1 MGIPI
6 KRVAILG
13 AGIMG
18 QGIAAHLANA
28 GIPSYLFDMAPG
40 ELSADEQDKGLSLDD
55 RTVRNRFAMAGLASI
70 GKSKPP
76 LLYSKGL
83 AGLITPCNYED
94 DVGKLAECD
103 WIVEVVVERLDI
115 KRRVFEMVEKH
126 RRPGSVVSSNTSGL
140 SVADMAE
147 GRSDDFRRHFMVTH
161 FFNPVRYMRLLEM
174 VPCKDTDPDLFR
186 AMAGFGEH
194 VLGKGIVYAKDTPN
208 FVGNRIGTFGM
219 TSVFHWMGNF
229 GMGVTETD
237 KIFGPATGRPKSAV
251 FRTADVVG
259 LDTMAHVLTT
269 VAETCPEDPWHERF
283 RVPPIMQ
290 AMIEKGALGEKTG
303 AGFYKKTRDASG
315 ARQIAALNFE
325 TLEYEEQPKV
335 RFDSIGATRN
345 LEEATDKIRAM
356 VWFEDEA
363 GRFAWKVTAET
374 CLYSAELLGEIA
386 DDIVNIDR
394 ALRWGFNYEA
404 GPFETWDA
412 IGLER
417 SVERMKDEEMT
428 VPQVVDTLLAKG
440 EGSWYVRRDGLT
452 YYWDVEKEDYLP
464 VPVAD
469 RTISLATLADQG
481 KVLDQNEGA
490 TLYDLGD
497 RIGLVEFHTKMNSI
511 DAQII
516 EMINTACDRVNR
528 GELDGLVVGNE
539 APNFSVGANIGLVG
553 MLVMA
558 DMWDELEQAIRGIQD
573 AYLKM
578 KYCAGPV
585 VVAPRGMALGGGC
598 EAVMHGDA
606 VRASAETYLGLV
618 ELGVGV
624 IPAGGGCK
632 EMAFR
637 FYGSAPATV
646 KPNLFPLME
655 HIFRTVG
662 TGTVGGSAE
671 EGRALGYLRPTDKVT
686 LNPDNILA
694 DAKADVLAM
703 LATGYK
709 PPVPTTVQVP
719 GRDGIATLKV
729 AAHTMRG
736 GGYISEYDEYLA
748 RKLAH
753 VICGGDVPEGTERT
767 EQDFLDLER
776 AAFLELCHEEK
787 TMARIQHMLS
797 TGQPLRN

>member
-6 KRVAILG
+6 KRVAVLG
-13 AGIMG
+13 AGVMG

-28 GIPSYLFDMAPG
+28 GIPSYLFDIAPG
-40 ELSADEQDKGLSLDD
+40 ELTQQEQERGLSLDD
-55 RTVRNRFAMAGLASI
+55 RPVRNRFAIAGLASI
-70 GKSKPP
+70 DKSTPP
-76 LLYSKGL
+76 LLYTKDL
-83 AGLITPCNYED
+83 ARLITPCNYED
-94 DVGKLAECD
+94 DAEKLAGCD
-103 WIVEVVVERLDI
+103 WIVEVVVERLDV
-115 KRRVFEMVEKH
+115 KRKVFEMVEQH
-126 RRPGSVVSSNTSGL
+126 RRPGTVVSSNTSGL

-147 GRSDDFRRHFMVTH
+147 GRSEEFRRHFMVTH

-174 VPCKDTDPDLFR
+174 VPCDDTDPDLFR
-186 AMAGFGEH
+186 AMAEFGDH
-194 VLGKGIVYAKDTPN
+194 VLGKGIVYGKDTPN

-219 TSVFHWMGNF
+219 TSVFHWMGEF
-229 GMGVTETD
+229 GLGVTETD
-237 KIFGPATGRPKSAV
+237 KIFGPALGRPKSAV

-269 VAETCPEDPWHERF
+269 VAESCPDDPWHERF
-283 RVPPIMQ
+283 RIPAVMQ
-290 AMIEKGALGEKTG
+290 SLIDKGALGEKSG

-315 ARQIAALNFE
+315 TRQIAVLNLD
-325 TLEYEEQPKV
+325 TLEYEEQPNV
-335 RFDSIGATRN
+335 RFDAIGATRN
-345 LEEATDKIRAM
+345 LEEADDKIRAM
-356 VWFEDEA
+356 VWFDDDA

-394 ALRWGFNYEA
+394 ALRWGFNYES

-412 IGLER
+412 IGLEG
-417 SVERMKDEEMT
+417 SVKRMKDEGMA

-440 EGSWYVRRDGLT
+440 EGSWYVRLDGVA
-452 YYWDVEKEDYLP
+452 YYWDVEKEGYFP

-469 RTISLATLADQG
+469 RQISLASLTDRG
-481 KVLDQNEGA
+481 KVLDRNEGA

-516 EMINTACDRVNR
+516 EMLNNACDRVNN
-528 GELDGLVVGNE
+528 GNLDGLVIGNE

-558 DMWDELEQAIRGIQD
+558 GMWDEVDQAIGGIQD
-573 AYLKM
+573 AYMKM

-598 EAVMHGDA
+598 EAVMHGVA

-618 ELGVGV
+618 ELGVGL

-637 FYGSAPATV
+637 FYGSAPGSV

-655 HIFRTVG
+655 HVFRTIG
-662 TGTVGGSAE
+662 TGTVSGSAE
-671 EGRALGYLRPTDKVT
+671 EGRALGFLRQTDKVT
-686 LNPDNILA
+686 LNPDNVLA

-709 PPVPTTVQVP
+709 PPMPTTVQVP

-729 AAHTMRG
+729 AAHGMRG

-753 VICGGDVPEGTERT
+753 VICGGDVPPGTART

-787 TMARIQHMLS
+787 TMARIQHMLA
-797 TGQPLRN
+797 TGKPLRN

>member
-6 KRVAILG
+6 KRVAVLG
-13 AGIMG
+13 AGVMG

-28 GIPSYLFDMAPG
+28 GIPSYLFDIAPG
-40 ELSADEQDKGLSLDD
+40 ELTQQEQERGLSLDD
-55 RTVRNRFAMAGLASI
+55 RPVRNRFAVAGLASI
-70 GKSKPP
+70 DKSTPP
-76 LLYSKGL
+76 LLYTKDL
-83 AGLITPCNYED
+83 ARLITPCNYED
-94 DVGKLAECD
+94 DAEKLAGCD
-103 WIVEVVVERLDI
+103 WIVEVVVERLDV
-115 KRRVFEMVEKH
+115 KRKVFEMVEEH

-147 GRSDDFRRHFMVTH
+147 GRSEEFRRHFMVTH

-174 VPCKDTDPDLFR
+174 VPCDDTDPDLFR
-186 AMAGFGEH
+186 AMAEFGDH
-194 VLGKGIVYAKDTPN
+194 VLGKGIVYGKDTPN

-219 TSVFHWMGNF
+219 TSVFHWMGEF
-229 GMGVTETD
+229 GLGVTETD
-237 KIFGPATGRPKSAV
+237 KIFGPALGRPKSAV

-269 VAETCPEDPWHERF
+269 VAESCPDDPWHERF
-283 RVPPIMQ
+283 RIPAVMQ
-290 AMIEKGALGEKTG
+290 SLIDKGALGEKSG

-315 ARQIAALNFE
+315 TRQIAVLNLD
-325 TLEYEEQPKV
+325 TLEYEEQPNV
-335 RFDSIGATRN
+335 RFDAIGATRN
-345 LEEATDKIRAM
+345 LEEADDKIRAM
-356 VWFEDEA
+356 VWFDDDA

-394 ALRWGFNYEA
+394 ALRWGFNYES

-412 IGLER
+412 IGLED
-417 SVERMKDEEMT
+417 SVKRMKDEGMA

-440 EGSWYVRRDGLT
+440 EGSWYVRLDGVA
-452 YYWDVEKEDYLP
+452 YYWDVEKEGYFP

-469 RTISLATLADQG
+469 RQISLASLTDRG
-481 KVLDQNEGA
+481 KVLDRNEGA

-516 EMINTACDRVNR
+516 EMLNNACDRVNN
-528 GELDGLVVGNE
+528 GNLDGLVIGNE

-558 DMWDELEQAIRGIQD
+558 GMWDEVDQAIGGIQD
-573 AYLKM
+573 AYMKM

-598 EAVMHGDA
+598 EAVMHGVA
-606 VRASAETYLGLV
+606 VRASAETYLGQV
-618 ELGVGV
+618 ELGVGL

-637 FYGSAPATV
+637 FYGSAPGSV

-655 HIFRTVG
+655 HVFRTIG
-662 TGTVGGSAE
+662 TGTVSGSAE
-671 EGRALGYLRPTDKVT
+671 EGRALGFLRQTDKVT
-686 LNPDNILA
+686 LNPDNVLA

-709 PPVPTTVQVP
+709 PPMPTTVQVP

-729 AAHTMRG
+729 AAHGMRG

-753 VICGGDVPEGTERT
+753 VICGGDVPPGTART

-787 TMARIQHMLS
+787 TMARIQHMLA
-797 TGQPLRN
+797 TGKPLRN

>member
-6 KRVAILG
+6 KRVAVLG
-13 AGIMG
+13 AGVMG

-28 GIPSYLFDMAPG
+28 GIPSYLFDIAPG
-40 ELSADEQDKGLSLDD
+40 ELTQQEQERGLSLDD
-55 RTVRNRFAMAGLASI
+55 RPVRNRFAIAGLASI
-70 GKSKPP
+70 DKSTPP
-76 LLYSKGL
+76 LLYTKDL
-83 AGLITPCNYED
+83 ARLITPCNYED
-94 DVGKLAECD
+94 DAEKLAGCD
-103 WIVEVVVERLDI
+103 WIVEVVVERLDV
-115 KRRVFEMVEKH
+115 KRKVFEMVEEH

-147 GRSDDFRRHFMVTH
+147 GRSEEFRRHFMVTH

-174 VPCKDTDPDLFR
+174 VPCDDTDPDLFR
-186 AMAGFGEH
+186 AMAEFGDH
-194 VLGKGIVYAKDTPN
+194 VLGKGIVYGKDTPN

-219 TSVFHWMGNF
+219 TSVFHWMGEF
-229 GMGVTETD
+229 GLGVTETD
-237 KIFGPATGRPKSAV
+237 KIFGPALGRPKSAV

-269 VAETCPEDPWHERF
+269 VAESCPDDPWHERF
-283 RVPPIMQ
+283 RIPAVMQ
-290 AMIEKGALGEKTG
+290 SLIDKGALGEKSG

-315 ARQIAALNFE
+315 TRQIAVLNLD
-325 TLEYEEQPKV
+325 TLEYEEQPNV
-335 RFDSIGATRN
+335 RFDAIGATRN
-345 LEEATDKIRAM
+345 LEEADDKIRAM
-356 VWFEDEA
+356 VWFDDDA

-394 ALRWGFNYEA
+394 ALRWGFNYES

-412 IGLER
+412 IGLEG
-417 SVERMKDEEMT
+417 SVKRMKDEGMA

-440 EGSWYVRRDGLT
+440 EGSWYVRLDGVA
-452 YYWDVEKEDYLP
+452 YYWDVEKEGYFP

-469 RTISLATLADQG
+469 RQISLASLTDRG
-481 KVLDQNEGA
+481 KVLDRNEGA

-516 EMINTACDRVNR
+516 EMLNNACDRVNN
-528 GELDGLVVGNE
+528 GNLDGLVIGNE

-558 DMWDELEQAIRGIQD
+558 GMWDEVDQAIGGIQD
-573 AYLKM
+573 AYMKM

-598 EAVMHGDA
+598 EAVMHGVA

-618 ELGVGV
+618 ELGVGL

-637 FYGSAPATV
+637 FYGSAPGSV

-655 HIFRTVG
+655 HVFRTIG
-662 TGTVGGSAE
+662 TGTVSGSAE
-671 EGRALGYLRPTDKVT
+671 EGRALGFLRQTDKVT
-686 LNPDNILA
+686 LNPDNVLA

-709 PPVPTTVQVP
+709 PPMPTTVQVP

-729 AAHTMRG
+729 AAHGMRG

-753 VICGGDVPEGTERT
+753 VICGGDVPPGTART

-787 TMARIQHMLS
+787 TMARIQHMLA
-797 TGQPLRN
+797 TGKPLRN

>member
-6 KRVAILG
+6 KRVAVLG
-13 AGIMG
+13 AGVMG

-28 GIPSYLFDMAPG
+28 GIPSYLFDIAPG
-40 ELSADEQDKGLSLDD
+40 ELTQQEQERGLSLDD
-55 RTVRNRFAMAGLASI
+55 RPVRNRFAIAGLAFI
-70 GKSKPP
+70 DKSTPP
-76 LLYSKGL
+76 LLYTKDL
-83 AGLITPCNYED
+83 ARLITPCNYED
-94 DVGKLAECD
+94 DAEKLAGCD
-103 WIVEVVVERLDI
+103 WIVEVVVERLDV
-115 KRRVFEMVEKH
+115 KRKVFEMVEQH
-126 RRPGSVVSSNTSGL
+126 RRPGTVVSSNTSGL

-147 GRSDDFRRHFMVTH
+147 GRSEEFRRHFMVTH

-174 VPCKDTDPDLFR
+174 VPCDDTDPDLFR
-186 AMAGFGEH
+186 AMAEFGDH
-194 VLGKGIVYAKDTPN
+194 VLGKGIVYGKDTPN

-219 TSVFHWMGNF
+219 TSVFHWMGEF
-229 GMGVTETD
+229 GLGVTETD
-237 KIFGPATGRPKSAV
+237 KIFGPALGRPKSAV

-269 VAETCPEDPWHERF
+269 VAESCPDDPWHERF
-283 RVPPIMQ
+283 RIPAVMQ
-290 AMIEKGALGEKTG
+290 SLIDKGALGEKSG

-315 ARQIAALNFE
+315 TRQIAVLNLD
-325 TLEYEEQPKV
+325 TLEYEEQPNV
-335 RFDSIGATRN
+335 RFDAIGATRN
-345 LEEATDKIRAM
+345 LEEADDKIRAM
-356 VWFEDEA
+356 VWFDDDA

-394 ALRWGFNYEA
+394 ALRWGFNYES

-412 IGLER
+412 IGLED
-417 SVERMKDEEMT
+417 SVKRMKDEGMA

-440 EGSWYVRRDGLT
+440 EGSWYVRLDGVA
-452 YYWDVEKEDYLP
+452 YYWDVEKEGYFP

-469 RTISLATLADQG
+469 RQISLASLTDRG
-481 KVLDQNEGA
+481 KVLDRNEGA

-516 EMINTACDRVNR
+516 EMLNNACDRVNN
-528 GELDGLVVGNE
+528 GNLDGLVIGNE

-558 DMWDELEQAIRGIQD
+558 GMWDEVDQAIGGIQD
-573 AYLKM
+573 AYMKM

-598 EAVMHGDA
+598 EAVMHGVA

-618 ELGVGV
+618 ELGVGL

-637 FYGSAPATV
+637 FYGSAPGSV

-655 HIFRTVG
+655 HVFRTIG
-662 TGTVGGSAE
+662 TGTVSGSAE
-671 EGRALGYLRPTDKVT
+671 EGRALGFLRQTDKVT
-686 LNPDNILA
+686 LNPDNVLA

-709 PPVPTTVQVP
+709 PPMPTTVQVP

-729 AAHTMRG
+729 AAHGMRG

-753 VICGGDVPEGTERT
+753 VICGGDVPPGTART

-787 TMARIQHMLS
+787 TMARIQHMLA
-797 TGQPLRN
+797 TGKPLRN

>member
-6 KRVAILG
+6 KRVAVLG
-13 AGIMG
+13 AGVMG

-28 GIPSYLFDMAPG
+28 GIPSYLFDIAPG
-40 ELSADEQDKGLSLDD
+40 ELTQQEQERGLSLDD
-55 RTVRNRFAMAGLASI
+55 RPVRNRFAIAGLASI
-70 GKSKPP
+70 DKSTPP
-76 LLYSKGL
+76 LLYTKDL
-83 AGLITPCNYED
+83 ARLITPCNYED
-94 DVGKLAECD
+94 DAEKLAGCD
-103 WIVEVVVERLDI
+103 WIVEVVVERLDV
-115 KRRVFEMVEKH
+115 KRKVFEMVEEH

-147 GRSDDFRRHFMVTH
+147 GRSEEFRRHFMVTH

-174 VPCKDTDPDLFR
+174 VPCDDTDPDLFR
-186 AMAGFGEH
+186 AMAEFGEH
-194 VLGKGIVYAKDTPN
+194 VLGKGIVYGKDTPN

-219 TSVFHWMGNF
+219 TSVFHWMGEF
-229 GMGVTETD
+229 GLGVTETD
-237 KIFGPATGRPKSAV
+237 KIFGPALGRPKSAV

-269 VAETCPEDPWHERF
+269 VAESCPDDPWHERF
-283 RVPPIMQ
+283 RIPAVMQ
-290 AMIEKGALGEKTG
+290 SLIDKGALGEKSG

-315 ARQIAALNFE
+315 TRQIAVLNLD
-325 TLEYEEQPKV
+325 TLEYEEQPNV
-335 RFDSIGATRN
+335 RFDAIGATRN
-345 LEEATDKIRAM
+345 LEEADDKIRAM
-356 VWFEDEA
+356 VWFDDDA

-394 ALRWGFNYEA
+394 ALRWGFNYES

-412 IGLER
+412 IGLED
-417 SVERMKDEEMT
+417 SVKRMKDEGMA

-440 EGSWYVRRDGLT
+440 EGSWYVRLDGVA
-452 YYWDVEKEDYLP
+452 YYWDVEKEGYFP

-469 RTISLATLADQG
+469 RQISLASLTDRG
-481 KVLDQNEGA
+481 KVLDRNEGA

-516 EMINTACDRVNR
+516 EMLNNACDRVNN
-528 GELDGLVVGNE
+528 GNLDGLVIGNE

-558 DMWDELEQAIRGIQD
+558 GMWDEVDQAIGGIQD
-573 AYLKM
+573 AYMKM

-598 EAVMHGDA
+598 EAVMHGVA
-606 VRASAETYLGLV
+606 VRASAETYLGQV
-618 ELGVGV
+618 ELGVGL

-637 FYGSAPATV
+637 FYGSAPGSV

-655 HIFRTVG
+655 HVFRTIG
-662 TGTVGGSAE
+662 TGTVSGSAE
-671 EGRALGYLRPTDKVT
+671 EGRALGFLRQTDKVT
-686 LNPDNILA
+686 LNPDNVLA

-709 PPVPTTVQVP
+709 PPMPTTVQVP

-729 AAHTMRG
+729 AAHGMRG

-753 VICGGDVPEGTERT
+753 VICGGDVPPGTART

-787 TMARIQHMLS
+787 TMARIQHMLA
-797 TGQPLRN
+797 TGKPLRN

>member
-6 KRVAILG
+6 KRVAVLG
-13 AGIMG
+13 AGVMG

-28 GIPSYLFDMAPG
+28 GIPSYLFDIAPR
-40 ELSADEQDKGLSLDD
+40 ELTQQEQERGLSLDD
-55 RTVRNRFAMAGLASI
+55 RPVRNRFAVAGLASI
-70 GKSKPP
+70 DKSTPP
-76 LLYSKGL
+76 LLYTKDL
-83 AGLITPCNYED
+83 ARLITPCNYED
-94 DVGKLAECD
+94 DAEKLAGCD
-103 WIVEVVVERLDI
+103 WIVEVVVERLDV
-115 KRRVFEMVEKH
+115 KRKVFEMVEEH

-147 GRSDDFRRHFMVTH
+147 GRSEEFRRHFMVTH

-174 VPCKDTDPDLFR
+174 VPCDDTDPDLFR
-186 AMAGFGEH
+186 AMAEFGEH
-194 VLGKGIVYAKDTPN
+194 VLGKGIVYGKDTPN

-219 TSVFHWMGNF
+219 TSVFHWMGEF
-229 GMGVTETD
+229 GLGVTETD
-237 KIFGPATGRPKSAV
+237 KIFGPALGRPKSAV

-269 VAETCPEDPWHERF
+269 VAESCPDDPWHERF
-283 RVPPIMQ
+283 RIPAVMQ
-290 AMIEKGALGEKTG
+290 SLIDKGALGEKSG

-315 ARQIAALNFE
+315 TRQIAVLNLD
-325 TLEYEEQPKV
+325 TLEYEEQPNV
-335 RFDSIGATRN
+335 RFDAIGATRN
-345 LEEATDKIRAM
+345 LEEADDKIRAM
-356 VWFEDEA
+356 VWFDDDA

-394 ALRWGFNYEA
+394 ALRWGFNYES

-412 IGLER
+412 IGLED
-417 SVERMKDEEMT
+417 SVKRMKDEGMA

-440 EGSWYVRRDGLT
+440 EGSWYVRLDGVA
-452 YYWDVEKEDYLP
+452 YYWDVEKEGYFP

-469 RTISLATLADQG
+469 RQISLASLTDRG
-481 KVLDQNEGA
+481 KVLDRNEGA

-516 EMINTACDRVNR
+516 EMLNNACDRVNN
-528 GELDGLVVGNE
+528 GNLDGLVIGNE

-558 DMWDELEQAIRGIQD
+558 GMWDEVDQAIGGIQD
-573 AYLKM
+573 AYMKM

-598 EAVMHGDA
+598 EAVMHGVA
-606 VRASAETYLGLV
+606 VRASAETYLGQV
-618 ELGVGV
+618 ELGVGL

-637 FYGSAPATV
+637 FYGSAPGSV

-655 HIFRTVG
+655 HVFRTIG
-662 TGTVGGSAE
+662 TGTVSGSAE
-671 EGRALGYLRPTDKVT
+671 EGRALGFLRQTDKVT
-686 LNPDNILA
+686 LNPDNVLA

-709 PPVPTTVQVP
+709 PPMPTTVQVP

-729 AAHTMRG
+729 AAHGMRG

-753 VICGGDVPEGTERT
+753 VICGGDVPPGTART

-787 TMARIQHMLS
+787 TMARIQHMLA
-797 TGQPLRN
+797 TGKPLRN

>member
-6 KRVAILG
+6 KRVAVLG
-13 AGIMG
+13 AGVMG

-28 GIPSYLFDMAPG
+28 GIPSYLFDIAPG
-40 ELSADEQDKGLSLDD
+40 ELTQQEQERGLSLDD
-55 RTVRNRFAMAGLASI
+55 RPVRNRFAIAGLASI
-70 GKSKPP
+70 DKSTPP
-76 LLYSKGL
+76 LLYTKDL
-83 AGLITPCNYED
+83 ARLITPCNYED
-94 DVGKLAECD
+94 DAEKLAGCD
-103 WIVEVVVERLDI
+103 WIVEVVVERLDV
-115 KRRVFEMVEKH
+115 KRKVFEMVEEH

-147 GRSDDFRRHFMVTH
+147 GRSEEFRRHFMVTH

-174 VPCKDTDPDLFR
+174 VPCDDTDPDLFR
-186 AMAGFGEH
+186 AMAEFGDH
-194 VLGKGIVYAKDTPN
+194 VMGKGIVYGKDTPN

-219 TSVFHWMGNF
+219 TSVFHWMGEF
-229 GMGVTETD
+229 GLGVTETD
-237 KIFGPATGRPKSAV
+237 KIFGPALGRPKSAV

-269 VAETCPEDPWHERF
+269 VAESCPDDPWHERF
-283 RVPPIMQ
+283 RIPAVMQ
-290 AMIEKGALGEKTG
+290 SLIDKGALGEKSG

-315 ARQIAALNFE
+315 TRQIAVLNLD
-325 TLEYEEQPKV
+325 TLEYEEQPNV
-335 RFDSIGATRN
+335 RFDAIGATRN
-345 LEEATDKIRAM
+345 LEEADDKIRAM
-356 VWFEDEA
+356 VWFDDDA

-394 ALRWGFNYEA
+394 ALRWGFNYES

-412 IGLER
+412 IGLED
-417 SVERMKDEEMT
+417 SVKRMKDEGMA

-440 EGSWYVRRDGLT
+440 EGSWYVRLDGVA
-452 YYWDVEKEDYLP
+452 YYWDVEKEGYFP

-469 RTISLATLADQG
+469 RQISLASLTDRG
-481 KVLDQNEGA
+481 KVLDRNEGA

-516 EMINTACDRVNR
+516 EMLNNACDRVNN
-528 GELDGLVVGNE
+528 GNLDGLVIGNE

-558 DMWDELEQAIRGIQD
+558 GMWDEVDQAIGGIQD
-573 AYLKM
+573 AYMKM

-598 EAVMHGDA
+598 EAVMHGVA

-618 ELGVGV
+618 ELGVGL

-637 FYGSAPATV
+637 FYGSAPGSV

-655 HIFRTVG
+655 HVFRTIG
-662 TGTVGGSAE
+662 TGTVSGSAE
-671 EGRALGYLRPTDKVT
+671 EGRALGFLRQTDKVT
-686 LNPDNILA
+686 LNPDNVLA

-709 PPVPTTVQVP
+709 PPMPTTVQVP

-729 AAHTMRG
+729 AAHGMRG

-748 RKLAH
+748 RTLAH
-753 VICGGDVPEGTERT
+753 VICGGDVPPGTART

-787 TMARIQHMLS
+787 TMARIQHMLA
-797 TGQPLRN
+797 TGKPLRN

>member
-1 MGIPI
+1 
-6 KRVAILG
+6 
-13 AGIMG
+13 MG

-28 GIPSYLFDMAPG
+28 GIPSYLFDIAPG
-40 ELSADEQDKGLSLDD
+40 ELTQQEQERGLSLDD
-55 RTVRNRFAMAGLASI
+55 RPVRNRFAIAGLASI
-70 GKSKPP
+70 DKSTPP
-76 LLYSKGL
+76 LLYTKDL
-83 AGLITPCNYED
+83 ARLITPCNYED
-94 DVGKLAECD
+94 DAEKLAGCD
-103 WIVEVVVERLDI
+103 WIVEVVVERLDV
-115 KRRVFEMVEKH
+115 KRKVFEMVEEH

-147 GRSDDFRRHFMVTH
+147 GRSEEFRRHFMVTH

-174 VPCKDTDPDLFR
+174 VPCDDTDPDLFR
-186 AMAGFGEH
+186 AMAEFGEH
-194 VLGKGIVYAKDTPN
+194 VLGKGIVYGKDTPN

-219 TSVFHWMGNF
+219 TSVFHWMGEF
-229 GMGVTETD
+229 GLGVTETD
-237 KIFGPATGRPKSAV
+237 KIFGPALGRPKSAV

-269 VAETCPEDPWHERF
+269 VAESCPDDPWHERF
-283 RVPPIMQ
+283 RIPAVMQ
-290 AMIEKGALGEKTG
+290 SLIDKGALGEKSG

-315 ARQIAALNFE
+315 TRHIAVLNLD
-325 TLEYEEQPKV
+325 TLEYEEQPNV
-335 RFDSIGATRN
+335 RFDAIGATRN
-345 LEEATDKIRAM
+345 LEEADDKIRAM
-356 VWFEDEA
+356 VWFDDDA

-394 ALRWGFNYEA
+394 ALRWGFNYES

-412 IGLER
+412 IGLES
-417 SVERMKDEEMT
+417 SVKRMKDEGMA

-440 EGSWYVRRDGLT
+440 EGSWYVRLDGVA
-452 YYWDVEKEDYLP
+452 YYWDVQKEGYFP

-469 RTISLATLADQG
+469 RQISLASLTDQG
-481 KVLDQNEGA
+481 KVLDRNEGA

-516 EMINTACDRVNR
+516 EMLNNACDRVNN
-528 GELDGLVVGNE
+528 GNLDGLVIGNE

-558 DMWDELEQAIRGIQD
+558 GMWDEVDQAIGGIQD
-573 AYLKM
+573 AYMKM

-598 EAVMHGDA
+598 EAVMHGVA
-606 VRASAETYLGLV
+606 VRASAETYLGQV
-618 ELGVGV
+618 ELGVGL

-637 FYGSAPATV
+637 FYGSAPGSV

-655 HIFRTVG
+655 HVFRTIG
-662 TGTVGGSAE
+662 TGTVSGSAE
-671 EGRALGYLRPTDKVT
+671 EGRALGFLRQTDKVT
-686 LNPDNILA
+686 LNPDNVLA

-709 PPVPTTVQVP
+709 PPMPTTVQVP

-729 AAHTMRG
+729 AAHGMRG

-753 VICGGDVPEGTERT
+753 VICGGDVPPGTART

-787 TMARIQHMLS
+787 TMARIQHMLA
-797 TGQPLRN
+797 TGKPLRN